1 MKLMYTIYDFLWA
14 DLLTIPL
21 PNGGSLGLSLL
32 VLMLVPA
39 GIYFTIRSRFLQ
51 VRLFPEMLRMTLEKK
66 ASDDKNS
73 LSGLQALIVSTATR
87 VGMGN
92 LAGVVSAISMGGAG
106 AVFWMWMSALAGS
119 ATAYMEATLA
129 QLYKEKDPLYGGFR
143 GGPAY

>member
-1 MKLMYTIYDFLWA
+1 MRLMYAVYNFLWA

-66 ASDDKNS
+66 ASNDKNS
-73 LSGLQALIVSTATR
+73 LSGLQALIVSTAPR
-87 VGMGN
+87 VRYRGDGC
-92 LAGVVSAISMGGAG
+92 ISRRICGD
-106 AVFWMWMSALAGS
+106 GS
-119 ATAYMEATLA
+119 VPRKKPCRLWYL
-129 QLYKEKDPLYGGFR
+129 LRSDRHLR
-143 GGPAY
+143 LL